1 MSVYKRGDK
10 GVFYMNFTVN
20 GVRVYKSTGKFTK
33 KEAKQ
38 VEANEKQ
45 KLIDEANAT
54 PQQKATRMLISE
66 VVKELYDVRWKHNK
80 DSVNSLAR
88 GEKVV
93 EILGD
98 IPIGEV
104 SQEDVRKIMVHLQ
117 ARGNKPATV
126 NRTLEVLKTML
137 KYKKLDWDYI
147 KLSRVSKGRIR
158 VISIEEEHQAVKHFR
173 ETMI

>member
-10 GVFYMNFTVN
+10 GVFYMNFTIN
-20 GVRVYKSTGKFTK
+20 GVRIYRSTGKFTK
-33 KEAKQ
+33 KEAKHY
-38 VEANEKQ
+38 EALERQ
-45 KLIDEANAT
+45 KIIEEANAT
-54 PQQKATRMLISE
+54 PQQKATRMLLSE

-98 IPIGEV
+98 MPIGEV
-104 SQEDVRKIMVHLQ
+104 SQEDVRKIMIQLQ
-117 ARGNKPATV
+117 VRGNKPATV

-137 KYKKLDWDYI
+137 KYKKLEWDYI
-147 KLSRVSKGRIR
+147 KLARVSKGRIR
-158 VISIEEEHQAVKHFR
+158 VVTI
-173 ETMI
+173 